1 MKKDMG
7 AFEKNKTF
15 SVVDLPPGK
24 KAIGNMW
31 IYKYKYNSDGTIKRP
46 KSRLVV
52 LGNRQVRG
60 RDFKETFAPVAK
72 MTTVRSLLCV
82 VAAKGWVVHQ
92 MDVHNAFLHGDL
104 KEEVYMKLP
113 QGFQHS
119 DPNKVCLL
127 HKAVYGLRQAPRCWF
142 SKLTNALN
150 KYGFKHSYADYS
162 LFVYSR
168 KGMELRSLFMWTICW
183 CVEMI

>member
-1 MKKDMG
+1 
-7 AFEKNKTF
+7 
-15 SVVDLPPGK
+15 
-24 KAIGNMW
+24 
-31 IYKYKYNSDGTIKRP
+31 
-46 KSRLVV
+46 
-52 LGNRQVRG
+52 
-60 RDFKETFAPVAK
+60 
-72 MTTVRSLLCV
+72 
-82 VAAKGWVVHQ
+82 

-104 KEEVYMKLP
+104 KEEVYMKLL

-127 HKAVYGLRQAPRCWF
+127 HKAVYRLRQAPRCWF